1 MVYQHGTPYVTPH
14 ILHKH
19 YAQAFDA
26 ETNNREYSAPEI
38 HVFTTRPPVLTLLVC
53 CSRRT

>member
-19 YAQAFDA
+19 YAQAYDA
-26 ETNNREYSAPEI
+26 ETNNRKS
-38 HVFTTRPPVLTLLVC
+38 
-53 CSRRT
+53 CS